1 MYSKKRFAALEIMC
15 REHASVAG
23 EDKQFWLNEAEEWA
37 RFARSA
43 DLIVESPP
51 LQLDLLEHNSSS
63 RGRRPS

>member
-1 MYSKKRFAALEIMC
+1 MC